1 MKFATRRHGNRP
13 LGIPLRGTVPHLESR
28 RGVNGVTSW
37 MSRGG
42 VFFVNSNRF
51 KKIARECVSI
61 VNKNRMRHEDIRI
74 QAVYCMTFK

>member
-1 MKFATRRHGNRP
+1 
-13 LGIPLRGTVPHLESR
+13 
-28 RGVNGVTSW
+28 
-37 MSRGG
+37 MSQGG

-51 KKIARECVSI
+51 KKTARECVSI